1 VRKLRLDFAPVASIC
16 AVMPLHPP
24 PGHLDLIARLCLE
37 AGRIMEDTSVE
48 LALVLPTNRDDRADR
63 LERVHR
69 AGFDIAAL
77 AAAAQAL
84 HRHCSTEAD

>member
-1 VRKLRLDFAPVASIC
+1 MPPHAP
-16 AVMPLHPP
+16 PEY
-24 PGHLDLIARLCLE
+24 LDLITQLCLE

-48 LALVLPTNRDDRADR
+48 LALVLPKNRDDRADR

-69 AGFDIAAL
+69 AAVDIAAL

-84 HRHCSTEAD
+84 HRRYDDEAG